1 MSATLCEPDLLGIE
15 TDEATE
21 AIWGEENDRS
31 IVAREV
37 DGADDVPDERWST
50 GELTGDLTARAIA
63 EMNHIEQSDKWVTR
77 HHWYLG
83 RTLNA
88 GRGRFKRVEWGNWL
102 KQCKTTK
109 YVARDARKLAK
120 LYATPEGLGDLSVV
134 EALRRAKVGAP
145 DPETSRLLRN
155 LEARFR
161 NAVKAA
167 GAAAEKV
174 ETGGERAALGKS
186 IEQTVTALS
195 ALRGACA
202 RGESL

>member
-50 GELTGDLTARAIA
+50 GELTARAAA
-63 EMNHIEQSDKWVTR
+63 ESERIGHAEKWVTP

-83 RTLNA
+83 EALIAVRK
-88 GRGRFKRVEWGNWL
+88 RFKRVEWGNWL
-102 KQCKTTK
+102 VQCKVSK
-109 YVARDARKLAK
+109 SLARDARKLAK
-120 LYATPEGLGDLSVV
+120 LYETPEALGDVSVR
-134 EALRRAKVGAP
+134 EALRRAKADAT

-155 LEARFR
+155 LEVRFR
-161 NAVKAA
+161 KAVKAA
-167 GAAAEKV
+167 RAVGEKV
-174 ETGGERAALGKS
+174 RTPAERAALARS
-186 IEQTVTALS
+186 IEQTGAALS
-195 ALRGACA
+195 ALPLERGQGGC
-202 RGESL
+202 S